1 MVEHSGLSGESGRK
15 WLRTVLC
22 ACKGYVL
29 GVLRIKKLTSE
40 VPLDIVIVIKT
51 ILN

>member
-1 MVEHSGLSGESGRK
+1 MVEYSGLSGEYGRK

-22 ACKGYVL
+22 ACKDYVL
-29 GVLRIKKLTSE
+29 GYFKIKKLTSE

>member
-1 MVEHSGLSGESGRK
+1 MVVYSGQYGEYGRK

-22 ACKGYVL
+22 ACKDYVL

-40 VPLDIVIVIKT
+40 VGSGIVIVIKT